1 MDVKHHV
8 YILTCLLAPSLI
20 IMPFDLSGRGAPCLQ
35 NTCLLRQNTC
45 LSRQNT
51 SFVETKLC
59 RDMLFFSFFFVATNI
74 IFSRQADFYRDKHVF
89 VATKHVFCRDKH
101 TFVATNVFVATN
113 ICRHITFVATKMI
126 LVAGPANDSRQAR
139 QLQCLAALVRQRQ
152 PCNRPT
158 GGTRPRDSC
167 RQRQRVRQL

>member
-1 MDVKHHV
+1 MFTKYVFVDTKYV
-8 YILTCLLAPSLI
+8 
-20 IMPFDLSGRGAPCLQ
+20 
-35 NTCLLRQNTC
+35 
-45 LSRQNT
+45 
-51 SFVETKLC
+51 FVETKYVFC
-59 RDMLFFSFFFVATNI
+59 RDQTLSRHAFFLLFFVATNI